1 MLAEKWANNVIFITR
16 YDHHCLQLCFLV
28 GTLIVNVTRCYAS
41 QSNSS
46 AEEKD
51 AFYDKIISLVAVVLD
66 ELILLIGGDFIGH
79 VNQHSATFEGIHG
92 SNN

>member
-1 MLAEKWANNVIFITR
+1 M
-16 YDHHCLQLCFLV
+16 QLCFLV
-28 GTLIVNVTRCYAS
+28 GTLIVNVTRCYAP
-41 QSNSS
+41 QSNLS

-51 AFYDKIISLVAVVLD
+51 AFYKIISLVAVVLD
-66 ELILLIGGDFIGH
+66 ELMLLIGGDFIGH

>member
-1 MLAEKWANNVIFITR
+1 MLAEKWANNVISITR
-16 YDHHCLQLCFLV
+16 YDHNCLQLCFLV
-28 GTLIVNVTRCYAS
+28 GTLIVNVTRCYAP
-41 QSNSS
+41 QSNLS

-51 AFYDKIISLVAVVLD
+51 AFYKIISLVAVVLD
-66 ELILLIGGDFIGH
+66 ELMLLIGGDFIGH